1 GEGSPAA
8 AAELACLY
16 EVGRDFAGAARQLCL
31 AAGNAARV
39 FAHREAVV
47 LARRGLAL
55 LGALPESAQRD
66 ALELPLQTTLGLQL
80 PGTEGVAPAGAEPA
94 YRRARA
100 LCLRRPEAPGL
111 FGVQWGLWLLAKV
124 RSELGVAQRRADELL
139 SLARRDNDPSLALQ
153 AQQALAVTT
162 LCRGL
167 P

>member
-1 GEGSPAA
+1 LSLRYAFAHGLYQQALFTDLPPSRRAALGLALARALAGHHGEGSPAA

-55 LGALPESAQRD
+55 LQALPESAQRD
-66 ALELPLQTTLGLQL
+66 AVELPLQTTLGLQL
-80 PGTEGVAPAGAEPA
+80 QVTEGFASAGAEPA

-111 FGVQWGLWLLAKV
+111 FGVQWGLWLL
-124 RSELGVAQRRADELL
+124 
-139 SLARRDNDPSLALQ
+139 
-153 AQQALAVTT
+153 
-162 LCRGL
+162 
-167 P
+167 